1 MLENPLLSNPL
12 VVSLTFS
19 LAVFLIFVGL
29 IRWLNAPREQTDERL
44 ERYARRTGGY
54 TFLPDDY
61 QGDEDAGPLPDWLNK
76 RLEERARRSGLLVE
90 LARADLKLT
99 PGEWMAFTVLCV
111 LGSILLA
118 WIIFRVWLLAILF
131 GIVGFFIP
139 RFYLRWRQR
148 RRIDAFNRNLASAIA
163 QLANALRAGYSLLQ
177 SMDNLAREMP
187 PPISTEFE
195 RVVREMALGLTLEQ
209 ALNNLL
215 ERVPSDDLDMM
226 ITAINIQAEVG
237 GNLAE
242 ILDILAYTIRERVR
256 IQGEIRVLTAQQMLA
271 GYVLTLMPIFL
282 GLVLFAMN
290 REYMSVMY
298 TTTCGW
304 IMLGTAAFL
313 IISGFLAIRKIV
325 QIDV

>member
-1 MLENPLLSNPL
+1 MVANPLIISL
-12 VVSLTFS
+12 VFS
-19 LAVFLIFVGL
+19 LAIFLIFVGL
-29 IRWLNAPREQTDERL
+29 TSWLNAPREQADERL
-44 ERYARRTGGY
+44 ERYAKRTGGY

-99 PGEWMAFTVLCV
+99 PGEWMAFTVLAV
-111 LGSILLA
+111 LASILLG
-118 WIIFRVWLLAILF
+118 WIIFRIWLLALLF
-131 GIVGFFIP
+131 GVVGFFIP
-139 RFYLRWRQR
+139 RFYLRWRQQ
-148 RRIDAFNRNLASAIA
+148 RRINAFNNHLAAAIA
-163 QLANALRAGYSLLQ
+163 QLANALRAGYSLMQ
-177 SMDNLAREMP
+177 GMDNLAREMP

-242 ILDILAYTIRERVR
+242 ILDVLAYTIRERVR

-271 GYVLTLMPIFL
+271 GYVLTLLPIFL
-282 GLVLFAMN
+282 GLVLFMMN
-290 REYMSVMY
+290 REYMATLY
-298 TTTCGW
+298 ETTCGW

-313 IISGFLAIRKIV
+313 IVSGFLAIRKIV